1 MKSNLH
7 NSSREDNVQ
16 YYQLVGISALKYY
29 AEYYEFVSDMYSAK
43 YAQSVKTTFNHV
55 LKYFGETK
63 KLSEIGLKDWEL
75 FFNCIRKK
83 SPGAVPVYY
92 RNLKAAMNR
101 AVGWKHLDE
110 NLLRK
115 IKLPKY
121 QRQSQLTIGV
131 DELKLILLEINN
143 PYVKMITKTG
153 FYTGCRVSELV
164 NLKVRNV
171 DLEQETIQIGD
182 EDFTT
187 KSRKT
192 RIVLISQQLK
202 DLLETCV
209 STKSGDDY
217 LFGKTRKQP
226 FTSDYVSKQFKKAV
240 LGAGLSERIHFHT
253 LRHSYGSL
261 LANENCAITVVKD
274 LMGHSDISTTL
285 KYLHSNISDLR
296 KSLTILN
303 NIN

>member
-7 NSSREDNVQ
+7 NGSGEDNIQ
-16 YYQLVGISALKYY
+16 NYQPIGISAHKYY
-29 AEYYEFVSDMYSAK
+29 AEYYQFISDMYSAK
-43 YAQSVKTTFNHV
+43 YAQSIKTTFNHV

-101 AVGWKHLDE
+101 AVGWRHLDE
-110 NLLRK
+110 NLLIK
-115 IKLPKY
+115 VKLPKY
-121 QRQSQLTIGV
+121 QRQDQLTIGV
-131 DELKLILLEINN
+131 DELKLILQEISN
-143 PYVKMITKTG
+143 PYVKMIAKTG

-164 NLKVRNV
+164 NLRVRNV

-187 KSRKT
+187 KSRRT
-192 RIVLISQQLK
+192 RIVLISKQLK
-202 DLLETCV
+202 DILETCV
-209 STKSGDDY
+209 STKRGDDY
-217 LFGKTRKQP
+217 LFGKTKKQP
-226 FTSDYVSKQFKKAV
+226 FTADYVSKQFKQAV
-240 LGAGLSERIHFHT
+240 LRAGLSDRIHFHT

-274 LMGHSDISTTL
+274 LMGHSDIRTTL
-285 KYLHSNISDLR
+285 KYLHSNIFDLR
-296 KSLTILN
+296 KSLTI
-303 NIN
+303 INHIN